1 MKKLSLNQIYF
12 ISEVILFPVV
22 LFGTY
27 FVLGA
32 ERSYSVLVDIM
43 PYGSAYVVGL
53 IYQSE
58 YELKQLSL
66 YPISRIE
73 RMVRRI
79 KKICFALLASLI
91 TYVMCA
97 NLLHF
102 FNLIDAEILVVSLL
116 ILFML
121 LEVFSYQMKSS
132 KKLMAISIVLYFIV
146 IGLGVITTDVLQL
159 TIIALLVSVFCIF
172 WMYRQSSNKNVSS
185 LKAL

>member
-32 ERSYSVLVDIM
+32 ERSYSVLVDII

-73 RMVRRI
+73 RMVGRI

-97 NLLHF
+97 NFLHF

>member
-1 MKKLSLNQIYF
+1 
-12 ISEVILFPVV
+12 
-22 LFGTY
+22 
-27 FVLGA
+27 
-32 ERSYSVLVDIM
+32 
-43 PYGSAYVVGL
+43 
-53 IYQSE
+53 
-58 YELKQLSL
+58 
-66 YPISRIE
+66 
-73 RMVRRI
+73 
-79 KKICFALLASLI
+79 
-91 TYVMCA
+91 MCA
-97 NLLHF
+97 NFLHF

>member
-1 MKKLSLNQIYF
+1 M
-12 ISEVILFPVV
+12 
-22 LFGTY
+22 
-27 FVLGA
+27 
-32 ERSYSVLVDIM
+32 
-43 PYGSAYVVGL
+43 VG
-53 IYQSE
+53 
-58 YELKQLSL
+58 
-66 YPISRIE
+66 
-73 RMVRRI
+73 RI

-97 NLLHF
+97 NFLHF

-132 KKLMAISIVLYFIV
+132 KKLMAISILYFIV